1 MVEEQIQE
9 KEVFNLPISFLE
21 DKCELEKHI
30 ITDLELNETEKN
42 KSLYDFVFLPS
53 PNNEGDDIS
62 YNSFGKNTIRLW
74 SKYYTANKE
83 FIKDSQKL
91 QATYGAAQAQAQ
103 ATYGAAQA
111 QQATYGAA
119 QAQQATYGADNAD
132 NYKEVQTIWRE
143 IQEETGFI
151 YKYQYIEYERFEKYN
166 NNPVFL
172 QCLSLFNMTSP
183 VISLLAPLFF
193 LIMPIILLKIQG
205 VPFSSEMYVT
215 TLKLVFQKHHI
226 GQLFS
231 LKSASIDKVIY
242 VLISF
247 AFYCFQIYQNIMA
260 CIKFFKNMH
269 KIHSQLFTIR
279 DYLTKTLEKMKLLET
294 QCAGLKTYSPFIRHM
309 NEKTRLMKEMIDD
322 YNKITP
328 FTTLFSLKKIVQ
340 VGQIMKCFYQL
351 YNKDEY
357 KEVLEYTFGFNGY
370 LENLAGL
377 QENIRKENVGL
388 WQQVQQEHQLNE
400 KKQKKKQANKGKKV
414 ADAIFK
420 NAYFPSLVNSKPVKN
435 TYELKKHML
444 ITGPNAAGKTTLLKT
459 TIFNIILSQQTGY
472 GFYEQ
477 AEFEPY
483 DMIHC
488 YINIPDTSGRDSLFQ
503 AEARRCKEILD
514 KITAVEDV
522 NNDDKVK
529 RHFCV
534 FDELY
539 SGTNPYEAIGSAYAY
554 LSYLNKF
561 PNVNFVLTTH
571 FLDLCKRFTA
581 GANEVANEVV
591 AKEEVAKE
599 EVAKEEVAANEVV
612 KSAADTNKKSK
623 SDINN
628 YHMRINTD
636 EKNNFTYT
644 YQLEKGISNVK
655 GGVKV
660 LTDLAYPK
668 EIINQMKKVL
678 TEIII

>member
-1 MVEEQIQE
+1 MVEEQIQK

-53 PNNEGDDIS
+53 SSHNDIS
-62 YNSFGKNTIRLW
+62 HNSFGKNTIRLW

-91 QATYGAAQAQAQ
+91 LQEQVTYG
-103 ATYGAAQA
+103 TV
-111 QQATYGAA
+111 QQD
-119 QAQQATYGADNAD
+119 QKQV
-132 NYKEVQTIWRE
+132 KEVLDIWRE

-205 VPFSSEMYVT
+205 VPFSAEVYVT

-231 LKSASIDKVIY
+231 LKSASIDKVVY

-279 DYLTKTLEKMKLLET
+279 DYLTKTLEKMKLMET
-294 QCAGLKTYSPFIRHM
+294 QCAGLKTYRPFVRHM
-309 NEKTRLMKEMIDD
+309 NEKMALMKEMIDD

-328 FTTLFSLKKIVQ
+328 FTSLFSLKKIVQ

-351 YNKDEY
+351 YNKEEY
-357 KEVLEYTFGFNGY
+357 KETLEYTFGFNGY

-388 WQQVQQEHQLNE
+388 WQAKQQLKDKQQLKK
-400 KKQKKKQANKGKKV
+400 KKQKQV

-420 NAYFPSLVNSKPVKN
+420 NAYFPSLVNSNPVKN
-435 TYELKKHML
+435 SYELKKHML

-514 KITAVEDV
+514 KITTLEGDD
-522 NNDDKVK
+522 NDNKVK

-571 FLDLCKRFTA
+571 FLDLCKRFT
-581 GANEVANEVV
+581 NEVA
-591 AKEEVAKE
+591 KKEVAVKK
-599 EVAKEEVAANEVV
+599 EVANAVDTSEVV
-612 KSAADTNKKSK
+612 KNEVDTSAADTSAADTNNT
-623 SDINN
+623 DINN

-644 YQLEKGISNVK
+644 YQLEKGISTVK

>member
-1 MVEEQIQE
+1 MLDTIE
-9 KEVFNLPISFLE
+9 KEYFNLPISFLE
-21 DKCELEKHI
+21 DKYEIEKHI

-42 KSLYDFVFLPS
+42 KSLYEYVFLPHGDLS
-53 PNNEGDDIS
+53 NNL
-62 YNSFGKNTIRLW
+62 FGKNTISLW

-83 FIKDSQKL
+83 FMKDSQKL
-91 QATYGAAQAQAQ
+91 LQLQAQASAAQAQAS
-103 ATYGAAQA
+103 AAHAQLQEEKASQA
-111 QQATYGAA
+111 QKVL
-119 QAQQATYGADNAD
+119 D
-132 NYKEVQTIWRE
+132 IWHE

-151 YKYQYIEYERFEKYN
+151 YKYQYIEYEWFEHYN

-172 QCLSLFNMTSP
+172 QCLSIFNMTSP
-183 VISLLAPLFF
+183 VLSLMAPLFF
-193 LIMPIILLKIQG
+193 FILPIILLKIQG
-205 VPFSSEMYVT
+205 VPFSTEVYIS
-215 TLKLVFQKHHI
+215 TLKQVFQKHHF
-226 GQLFS
+226 GQLFNMRN
-231 LKSASIDKVIY
+231 ASIDKIVYI
-242 VLISF
+242 LISF

-260 CIKFFKNMH
+260 CIRFFKNMH

-279 DYLTKTLEKMKLLET
+279 DYLSQTLEKMKVFENHCLT
-294 QCAGLKTYSPFIRHM
+294 LKTYSPFIQDM
-309 NEKTRLMKEMIDD
+309 NKKTKIMHEMVEE

-328 FTTLFSLKKIVQ
+328 FTSLLSLKKIVQ
-340 VGQIMKCFYQL
+340 VGHIMKCFYQL
-351 YNKDEY
+351 YNKPEY
-357 KEVLEYTFGFNGY
+357 QEILEYSFGFNGY
-370 LENLAGL
+370 LENLVGL
-377 QENIRKENVGL
+377 QENIKEKNVGL
-388 WQQVQQEHQLNE
+388 WQEKPTQDQEKQTQEKQLHKKNN
-400 KKQKKKQANKGKKV
+400 KKQKKKNDQI

-420 NAYFPSLVNSKPVKN
+420 NAYFPTLVNSNPVKN
-435 TYELKKHML
+435 NYELKKHML

-472 GFYEQ
+472 GFYEK

-514 KITAVEDV
+514 KITVLEEGKH
-522 NNDDKVK
+522 NKK

-554 LSYLNKF
+554 LTFLNKY

-571 FLDLCKRFTA
+571 FLDLCKRLSSASASTA
-581 GANEVANEVV
+581 ES
-591 AKEEVAKE
+591 
-599 EVAKEEVAANEVV
+599 
-612 KSAADTNKKSK
+612 SAADTSVSVADASISVANNEAATSIAEPLGQ
-623 SDINN
+623 SSNINN

-644 YQLEKGISNVK
+644 YQLEKGISTIK

-660 LTDLAYPK
+660 LTDLKYPT
-668 EIINQMKKVL
+668 EIINSMKKVL
-678 TEIII
+678 TEIVI

>member
-1 MVEEQIQE
+1 MVEEQIQK
-9 KEVFNLPISFLE
+9 KEIFNLPISFLE

-42 KSLYDFVFLPS
+42 KSLYDFVFLPT

-91 QATYGAAQAQAQ
+91 QATYGAAQAQAE
-103 ATYGAAQA
+103 
-111 QQATYGAA
+111 

-309 NEKTRLMKEMIDD
+309 NEKMALMKEMIDD

-328 FTTLFSLKKIVQ
+328 FTSLFSLKKIVQ

-351 YNKDEY
+351 YNKEEY

-388 WQQVQQEHQLNE
+388 WQAKQQQQD
-400 KKQKKKQANKGKKV
+400 KKQAKKKQANKGKKV

-420 NAYFPSLVNSKPVKN
+420 NAYFPSLVNSNPVKN

-472 GFYEQ
+472 GFYEK

-514 KITAVEDV
+514 KITSVEHL

-591 AKEEVAKE
+591 AKEEVA
-599 EVAKEEVAANEVV
+599 AKEEADTSAVDTSAVETSAADTSAADT
-612 KSAADTNKKSK
+612 SAADTNKKSK

-644 YQLEKGISNVK
+644 YQLEKGISTVK

>member
-1 MVEEQIQE
+1 MVEEQIQK

-53 PNNEGDDIS
+53 SSHNDIS
-62 YNSFGKNTIRLW
+62 HNSFGKNTIRLW

-91 QATYGAAQAQAQ
+91 LQEQQQQQPAT
-103 ATYGAAQA
+103 
-111 QQATYGAA
+111 
-119 QAQQATYGADNAD
+119 D
-132 NYKEVQTIWRE
+132 NYKEVLDIWRE

-205 VPFSSEMYVT
+205 VPFSAEVYVT

-231 LKSASIDKVIY
+231 LKSASIDKVVYI
-242 VLISF
+242 LISF

-279 DYLTKTLEKMKLLET
+279 DYLTKTLEKMKLMET
-294 QCAGLKTYSPFIRHM
+294 QCAGLKTYSPFIKHM
-309 NEKTRLMKEMIDD
+309 NEKMALMKEMMDD

-328 FTTLFSLKKIVQ
+328 FTSLFSLKKIVQ

-351 YNKDEY
+351 YNKHEY
-357 KEVLEYTFGFNGY
+357 KQVLEYTFGFNGY

-388 WQQVQQEHQLNE
+388 WQQQQLKQKEQL
-400 KKQKKKQANKGKKV
+400 KKKKQAKNKV
-414 ADAIFK
+414 QADAIFK
-420 NAYFPSLVNSKPVKN
+420 NAYFPSLVNSNPVKN

-472 GFYEQ
+472 GFYEK

-514 KITAVEDV
+514 KITSVEDV

-571 FLDLCKRFTA
+571 FLDLCKRFT
-581 GANEVANEVV
+581 NVV
-591 AKEEVAKE
+591 AVKEEVAVKE
-599 EVAKEEVAANEVV
+599 V
-612 KSAADTNKKSK
+612 DTNKKSK
-623 SDINN
+623 SDTSAADTSAADTSAADTSAADINN

-644 YQLEKGISNVK
+644 YQLEKGISTVK